1 MRTLT
6 AQPYKRPYLVDT
18 TRYEQGED
26 FITAFSYEDKYFEQ
40 DKSEDPLVLIVDAL
54 LSVLTPE
61 ERSVVEMCIIA
72 GMSQHEVARQMGYI
86 NSTGKED
93 HKMVSRRIK
102 WAIKKLVAALEGP
115 TFAVALAGD
124 KLPVDQPKVEATA
137 KLRDII
143 NKLEQSIM
151 EDEDDEAN

>member
-1 MRTLT
+1 MT

-26 FITAFSYEDKYFEQ
+26 FLEALSYEDKYFED

-54 LSVLTPE
+54 LSVLEPE
-61 ERSVVEMCIIA
+61 ERTVVEMCIIA

-86 NSTGKED
+86 NSNGKED

-102 WAIKKLVAALEGP
+102 WAMKKLIAALEGP

-124 KLPVDQPKVEATA
+124 KLPVDQPKVEATV
-137 KLRDII
+137 KLREII
-143 NKLEQSIM
+143 KQLENSIR
-151 EDEDDEAN
+151 EDEEDEE